1 MNGGEQ
7 NKQLKAIKVI
17 SATKIIHLASVPQV
31 STANRP

>member
-7 NKQLKAIKVI
+7 NKELKAI

-31 STANRP
+31 STADRPW